1 MQHTPPRSKEKPP
14 RSEKE
19 RERWVKRKR
28 RQAAALISSVFSAP
42 VEELICT
49 EPTTH
54 LLVFLSGIAKSLTWV
69 RPLLIASHDLSRQS
83 VTYSLK
89 EDISQIFSKFGKVHA
104 YRVHE
109 RRPLLEIDYSS
120 PLEAG
125 TSTVIHCIS
134 HCYLIPAS
142 AAAKTSLDLQYSP
155 ELARTLFIEYARF
168 PFVSSDACDAFSS
181 RKVPGMKV
189 RIIYIQPDFR
199 EYSVIF
205 FPCVGRSCQCLEK
218 RSWLVFDS
226 GRAIRR
232 GRRVRSESS

>member
-1 MQHTPPRSKEKPP
+1 MHRTHDAFTGVFEWNCKESYMGATTTDCVTRPQP
-14 RSEKE
+14 T
-19 RERWVKRKR
+19 KRYL
-28 RQAAALISSVFSAP
+28 Q
-42 VEELICT
+42 
-49 EPTTH
+49 
-54 LLVFLSGIAKSLTWV
+54 
-69 RPLLIASHDLSRQS
+69 
-83 VTYSLK
+83 
-89 EDISQIFSKFGKVHA
+89 SQIFSKFGKVHA

-134 HCYLIPAS
+134 HRYLIPAS

-181 RKVPGMKV
+181 GKVPGMKV

-205 FPCVGRSCQCLEK
+205 FPV
-218 RSWLVFDS
+218 
-226 GRAIRR
+226 
-232 GRRVRSESS
+232 